1 MVGLQEGAEKSCLYL
16 VKAGSDV
23 NLTDHEGQSVL
34 FYAVHSSY
42 LHTLEVAKK
51 LIKAGKFL
59 LSPFFICSGQWL
71 FYVYLD
77 LTALLDEKCFCKQL
91 NIKMDL

>member
-23 NLTDHEGQSVL
+23 NLTDREGQSVL

-51 LIKAGKFL
+51 LIKAGEFR
-59 LSPFFICSGQWL
+59 LSSTFICTGQWL
-71 FYVYLD
+71 FYVLSD
-77 LTALLDEKCFCKQL
+77 LTALLDEKSFCK
-91 NIKMDL
+91 